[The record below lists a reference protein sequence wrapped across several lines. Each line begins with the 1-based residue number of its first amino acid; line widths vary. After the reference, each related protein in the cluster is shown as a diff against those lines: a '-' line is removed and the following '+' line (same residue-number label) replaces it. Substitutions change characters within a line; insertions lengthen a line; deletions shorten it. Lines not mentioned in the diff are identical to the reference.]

1 LISLLSS
8 ENGRD
13 TRPQPHTCEKKR
25 CDTSA
30 SSSHREHM
38 HGVEVPQTD
47 ITQVK
52 GALARGGR
60 KSIRAKRT
68 ENTKKKGLP
77 DTTRLVPIRTHR
89 DHGRPRPHAQS
100 LHRPVPDGI
109 PVLRGE
115 IDTTP
120 IPNPEAISNS

>member
-1 LISLLSS
+1 
-8 ENGRD
+8 
-13 TRPQPHTCEKKR
+13 
-25 CDTSA
+25 
-30 SSSHREHM
+30 M

-89 DHGRPRPHAQS
+89 DHGRMHKACIGLCQMGS
-100 LHRPVPDGI
+100 QC
-109 PVLRGE
+109 
-115 IDTTP
+115 
-120 IPNPEAISNS
+120 